1 MLATVSTVYPGFLIG
16 ALSVQVSDE
25 FGVSEAVYGWG
36 LGSFFLAAA
45 AGSVVL
51 GRLVQRIGPR
61 RQILAA
67 LVVAIGVDLFIAF
80 RATSWVQLAA
90 ALAVCGFVNAGNQT
104 AVNLALTQAQVPR
117 LGLAIALKQ
126 SGMPTAAM
134 LSGLMVPV
142 IALTLGW
149 RWAYVVGVVFA
160 VAAIAL
166 VLMVIAPVVVGVTE
180 VTTRPVSTRHDLV
193 VAAAVGGFLSF
204 GAGSLNAWT
213 VGSGVDAGLS
223 EATAGWLLSLGA
235 ALGIALRVFA
245 GSKLDATSRRPFLIA
260 GLMVLVGAAGVAF
273 MSIRLPGL
281 HIAATLVAFAG
292 GWVWPVFTNYGIVR
306 TNAEAAGAVTGI
318 TQSGVYV
325 GVFIAPLLTGW
336 LIEAYGYTT
345 MWFVVAASLTI
356 GSALALSVRHRF

>member
-1 MLATVSTVYPGFLIG
+1 
-16 ALSVQVSDE
+16 
-25 FGVSEAVYGWG
+25 
-36 LGSFFLAAA
+36 
-45 AGSVVL
+45 
-51 GRLVQRIGPR
+51 
-61 RQILAA
+61 
-67 LVVAIGVDLFIAF
+67 VAIGVDLFIAF

-245 GSKLDATSRRPFLIA
+245 GSKLDATARRPFLIA